1 MNKIIIGEKTY
12 LQHPVLNR
20 FVVEDK
26 PDAQI
31 NIIYTSRLYSFML
44 EDNAYKFQD
53 PETNEYY
60 SNPKIIW
67 ECHNGILPEGYEIV
81 DTDGLNFSCD
91 IKNLKKKK
99 INIK

>member
-31 NIIYTSRLYSFML
+31 NIIFTSRPNGFML

-53 PETNEYY
+53 Y
-60 SNPKIIW
+60 
-67 ECHNGILPEGYEIV
+67 
-81 DTDGLNFSCD
+81 
-91 IKNLKKKK
+91 
-99 INIK
+99 